1 MEQMTNARLDL
12 PATALITRGVRRW
25 LAALNMASVTEF
37 TLKTGRRADVMA
49 VDAAGCLTIVEVKS
63 SIADFRADRKWH
75 EYAPFCDRFFFAV
88 GESFP
93 VDILPDDCGILVADA
108 YGAIVL
114 RDAPAMKM
122 AGVRRKALTLRLAMV
137 AGARLHL
144 AEDPG
149 LPLAG

>member
-1 MEQMTNARLDL
+1 MEQTTNARLDM

-25 LAALNMASVTEF
+25 LASLGMASVTEF

-49 VDAAGCLTIVEVKS
+49 VDPAGEMTIVEVKS

-75 EYAPFCDRFFFAV
+75 EYAPFCDRFYFAV
-88 GESFP
+88 GETFP
-93 VDILPDDCGILVADA
+93 VDILPDHSGILVADA
-108 YGAIVL
+108 YGAVVL

-122 AGVRRKALTLRLAMV
+122 AGARRKALTLRLAMI